1 MFNIDIK
8 NDREL
13 LGLPPAKHYT
23 PPRFIKILGA
33 ALIVFLC
40 ASGVGRLLK
49 MQQQQ
54 QKIRHTVSNYSNI
67 INFYDTSKIL
77 LTLKQLKQHA
87 AAGNSESKLLYSFAC
102 SYAAAIMPNQR
113 VWLEEGLLQAN
124 LALKGEFTSPEF
136 KSSAILQQSALLS
149 TMGKE
154 KAALK
159 ALQQLNKGETTEQ
172 LLASAPQNI
181 EGGITYCN
189 TYAYLLA
196 SATDKSIRNPTLA
209 LKLMQKLIT
218 LPNGRNASFLDTLA
232 YAYYANN
239 MRADALRTQ
248 RFALAKADYEA
259 LSDIITNYELFDEKT
274 ENK

>member
-23 PPRFIKILGA
+23 APRFLKILGA

-40 ASGVGRLLK
+40 AGGVGRLLK

-54 QKIRHTVSNYSNI
+54 QKIRHTVNNYANI

-102 SYAAAIMPNQR
+102 SYAAAVLPEQR
-113 VWLEEGLLQAN
+113 AWLEEGLLQVN
-124 LALKGEFTSPEF
+124 LALKEQFTAAEF
-136 KSSAILQQSALLS
+136 KNAAIIQQSALLS
-149 TMGKE
+149 ATGRE
-154 KAALK
+154 RAALK
-159 ALQQLNKGETTEQ
+159 TLQQLNKGKTSAQ
-172 LLASAPQNI
+172 LLAAAPQNL
-181 EGGITYCN
+181 EGGITFCN

-196 SATDKSIRNPTLA
+196 SANDKSIKNPELA
-209 LKLMQKLIT
+209 LKLMQKLIM
-218 LPNGRNASFLDTLA
+218 LPNGRNPSFLDTLA
-232 YAYYANN
+232 YAYFANY
-239 MRADALRTQ
+239 MKQDALHTQ
-248 RFALAKADYEA
+248 RFALAKAGYEA
-259 LSDIITNYELFDEKT
+259 LSDIIANYEIF
-274 ENK
+274 NGAAQNN